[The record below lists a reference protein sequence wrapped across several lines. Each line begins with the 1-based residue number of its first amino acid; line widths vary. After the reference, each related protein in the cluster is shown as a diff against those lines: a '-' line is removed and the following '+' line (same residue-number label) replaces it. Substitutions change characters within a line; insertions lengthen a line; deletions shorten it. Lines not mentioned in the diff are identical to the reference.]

1 MKTALTRRL
10 PRETMIL
17 RGEVE
22 PGRNGHKFWQ
32 GKVNVLESIKRCLRR
47 ERQGKEAHLWNGLEI
62 LWVTHHL
69 KSVAKPDHSP
79 GLPFLK
85 KIEVPR
91 YTLSRRVKLVKQFM
105 RWAGIADI
113 PKYKTPELI
122 QVLEAMEL
130 LDSKCCNLQHFFD
143 YLEDQVPLE
152 HYMTKRQLESI
163 PLPRTWGVNLWPH
176 LRVIDHVLQSQ
187 FINWTAEEQE
197 TGLNELCNWGHQL
210 AKFVEEARAL
220 RRGVTMGDMLLEV
233 TDES

>member
-85 KIEVPR
+85 KIGVPR
-91 YTLSRRVKLVKQFM
+91 CTLSRRVTLVKHFM

-113 PKYKTPELI
+113 AKYKTPEES
-122 QVLEAMEL
+122 QVLEAMDF
-130 LDSKCCNLQHFFD
+130 LDSKCCTMQHFWD

-152 HYMTKRQLESI
+152 HYMTKRQLENI
-163 PLPRTWGVNLWPH
+163 PLPRTWGVNLWPQ

-187 FINWTAEEQE
+187 FINWTEGEQVKAI
-197 TGLNELCNWGHQL
+197 NELCNWGSQL
-210 AKFVEEARAL
+210 AKLYEEAQAL
-220 RRGVTMGDMLLEV
+220 RRGVTMGNKLLEV
-233 TDES
+233 VDE